1 MTAKQT
7 AGCIALA
14 LSLMSAG
21 TAFAAGADGPQW
33 EPFAQIMAMKMIDKD
48 HDGMVSRKEYMDMMT
63 KAWDMNAKKMGVT
76 GDKMTP
82 EQFKQF
88 QNYLQAGAGG

>member
-1 MTAKQT
+1 MNAKQS

-21 TAFAAGADGPQW
+21 SALAAGADGPEWQ
-33 EPFAQIMAMKMIDKD
+33 PFSTVMAMKMMDKNQ
-48 HDGMVSRKEYMDMMT
+48 DGMVSKQEYLDMMSM
-63 KAWDMNAKKMGVT
+63 AWDMNAKKMGVKD
-76 GDKMTP
+76 DKMTS

-88 QNYLQAGAGG
+88 NRYFTAGAGG